1 MPDPSHLRAEPDAGA
16 VHSGQYG
23 MELSD
28 TPVAA
33 PPPHPLR
40 RRTDHIDPHH
50 PASLVL
56 DCCAACKFFL
66 VDPAGV
72 DAGAAA
78 AAAAAGAGA
87 GAGMGQA
94 MLGHADHAAR
104 TTGAH
109 PHARRRHD
117 SPGECRRYPASLRK
131 TEKDWCGEF
140 VRKPQ
145 R

>member
-1 MPDPSHLRAEPDAGA
+1 
-16 VHSGQYG
+16 